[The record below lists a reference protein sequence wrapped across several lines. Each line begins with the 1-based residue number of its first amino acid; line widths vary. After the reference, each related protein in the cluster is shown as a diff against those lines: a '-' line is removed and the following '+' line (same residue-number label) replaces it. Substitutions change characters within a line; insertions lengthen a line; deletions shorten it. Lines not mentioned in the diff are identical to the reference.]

1 LLLLLLLLLQL
12 LLQQISDLFN
22 LIDVEGRGT
31 GVSPASKI
39 AAGMQAPLK
48 SGGFDLVY
56 HNGFV
61 ETDPKVNRVYTGRYI
76 TTYVVHR
83 LYSISYSYATSLL

>member
-1 LLLLLLLLLQL
+1 M

-31 GVSPASKI
+31 GVSPASKATSK

-61 ETDPKVNRVYTGRYI
+61 ETDPKVSS
-76 TTYVVHR
+76 VH
-83 LYSISYSYATSLL
+83 

>member
-1 LLLLLLLLLQL
+1 M

-31 GVSPASKI
+31 GVSPASKASK

-61 ETDPKVNRVYTGRYI
+61 EIDPKVNS
-76 TTYVVHR
+76 VH
-83 LYSISYSYATSLL
+83 